1 MQSVP
6 GLFIEAVYVVC
17 EWRCLG
23 LCEPVSAVRFM
34 NIATFNDKCLVGYFI
49 SAPRPVLEKLK
60 EFMDGNFYTLVSG
73 INIFSGENMNHIFPN
88 RCVAVVCQVVSL
100 GYVPSG
106 AAPKYAYK
114 GRSHGSCV
122 GALASHHHS
131 GCVSAPAS
139 TM

>member
-73 INIFSGENMNHIFPN
+73 IHTTRFENMNHISFDPVTCN
-88 RCVAVVCQVVSL
+88 YNIADLMQEIKLQCTQKLLIPELILRGELLTTIGPLRFQ
-100 GYVPSG
+100 
-106 AAPKYAYK
+106 KK
-114 GRSHGSCV
+114 GN
-122 GALASHHHS
+122 
-131 GCVSAPAS
+131 
-139 TM
+139 